1 MKTINTTKF
10 NIGDDV
16 IRLSLDYFKNP
27 YHFKKCVENHVVKDA
42 DNRFFSVY
50 GKLPYNTSHDLIH
63 QENGIASWGNE
74 KSYHR
79 EKDNEVIISEIKKA
93 ISDYD
98 LFCIENDKNRKQ
110 SLLNEIEK
118 LKIEIAEIDKGNGNW
133 KVGFTVI
140 NNKDY
145 REKVISSIKAK
156 FDFEI

>member
-1 MKTINTTKF
+1 METIQETKF

-16 IRLSLDYFKNP
+16 IRLNLDYFKNP
-27 YHFKKCVENHVVKDA
+27 YHFKKCIENHVVKDS
-42 DNRFFSVY
+42 DDKFFSVY

-79 EKDNEVIISEIKKA
+79 AKDNEIIVSEIKKA

-98 LFCIENDKNRKQ
+98 LFCIENDKIRKQ
-110 SLLNEIEK
+110 SLANEIEK
-118 LKIEIAEIDKGNGNW
+118 LKAEIAEIDKGNGNW

-145 REKVISSIKAK
+145 REKVISSIKSK
-156 FDFEI
+156 FDFSK